1 MQNITINFSRK
12 LTFGNGSS
20 DEFIKDYTSLGLHRL
35 LIVTAEPIRKLVDP
49 LLSELKSR
57 GIEVTVYDN
66 VNAEPEIEDL
76 EEALRFAKKNKID
89 SVAGI
94 GGGSV
99 LDLAKL
105 VAAMLNSEQSIHQAF
120 GIGNLKGRVIYLAC
134 LPTTSGTGSEVSPNA
149 ILLDKSDNLK
159 KGVVSPYLVPDSA
172 YVNPLLTISVPPPIT
187 AATGLDALTH
197 CLEEYTN
204 IFAHPVIDLYAK
216 EGINLISRYL
226 KRAYDDGNDIEAR
239 ERVALGSLY
248 GGIGLGPVNTAA
260 VHALSY
266 PLGGEFH
273 IPHGL
278 SNAVLLP
285 YVMKFNMETAVK
297 RYAEVA
303 IALGAERGKDDYET
317 AKNGVDKI
325 FQLCEELDV
334 EVKLSALNIPKDA
347 IERMAEGAIKV
358 ERLLKNNPR
367 KVTLED
373 AKRIYNEAY

>member
-1 MQNITINFSRK
+1 MRTLSINFPKK
-12 LTFGNGSS
+12 LTFGNGCS
-20 DEFIKDYTSLGLHRL
+20 DEFIKDYSSLGFSRL
-35 LIVTAEPIRKLVDP
+35 LIITAEPILNLIDP
-49 LLSELKSR
+49 IVKELKSNR
-57 GIEVTVYDN
+57 VEIFIFDN
-66 VNAEPEIEDL
+66 VNTEPSIEDFKEL
-76 EEALRFAKKNKID
+76 LSFAENNNID

-105 VAAMLNSEQSIHQAF
+105 VAALLKSEQSIEEVI
-120 GIGNLKGRVIYLAC
+120 GIGKLDGRKIYLAC

-159 KGVVSPYLVPDSA
+159 KGVVSPFLVPDGA
-172 YVNPLLTISVPPPIT
+172 YVNPLLTKSVPPPVT
-187 AATGLDALTH
+187 AATGLDALIH
-197 CLEEYTN
+197 CIEEYTN
-204 IFAHPVIDLYAK
+204 IFAHPIIDLYAK
-216 EGINLISRYL
+216 EGIRLISGFL
-226 KRAYDDGNDIEAR
+226 KRAFDNGNDEEAR
-239 ERVALGSLY
+239 EKVALGSMY

-285 YVMKFNMETAVK
+285 YVMKFNLENAVD
-297 RYAEVA
+297 RYAETALV
-303 IALGAERGKDDYET
+303 LGAPKGKDNYET
-317 AKNGVDKI
+317 AQNGVERI
-325 FQLCEELDV
+325 FELCRQLNV

-347 IERMAEGAIKV
+347 IDRMAEGAIKV

-367 KVTLED
+367 KISLED
-373 AKRIYNEAY
+373 AKKIFHEAY